1 MGLITCPIFCLASVK
16 EDLRKD
22 YERPTNIKEF
32 GSLSYKPEDIHG
44 ASFSYAGLTDS
55 YWDSLYGKIKKNNKA
70 QFYSNLN
77 FALPNDSLSHILF
90 GLSQTYMISN
100 S

>member
-1 MGLITCPIFCLASVK
+1 MGKPFDSITG

-32 GSLSYKPEDIHG
+32 GALSYKPEDIHG
-44 ASFSYAGLTDS
+44 ASFLYAGLTDS

-70 QFYSNLN
+70 QFCSNLN
-77 FALPNDSLSHILF
+77 FFDS
-90 GLSQTYMISN
+90 ISTTT
-100 S
+100 